1 MKLASLAAE
10 VHGNHDQ
17 VIQDHNETSQ
27 VPGDP
32 DFPATKDHKG
42 SQSKAT
48 TGAPVRTEL
57 ASLVRFYTCNI
68 IL

>member
-32 DFPATKDHKG
+32 DFPATKDHKARPPLVP
-42 SQSKAT
+42 QS
-48 TGAPVRTEL
+48 EL
-57 ASLVRFYTCNI
+57 T
-68 IL
+68 